1 MAECIVTVT
10 VTRAVGLISSQAV
23 ASDRDIAS
31 NEAGTRHK
39 KRHERSAA
47 KPPIACMTTGLRVV
61 GGSSNTQ
68 LGLISA
74 KSVPLSCPPG
84 AILWRAGVKV
94 STCGVGV
101 RNYPYSL
108 RHTVARPVQW
118 IARKM
123 DIPNSIGNQPSVPLA
138 S

>member
-1 MAECIVTVT
+1 MYDNRPA
-10 VTRAVGLISSQAV
+10 
-23 ASDRDIAS
+23 
-31 NEAGTRHK
+31 
-39 KRHERSAA
+39 
-47 KPPIACMTTGLRVV
+47 RVV

-74 KSVPLSCPPG
+74 KERTTFLPPPG

-138 S
+138 SYPGCNTNQCSVVQNFN